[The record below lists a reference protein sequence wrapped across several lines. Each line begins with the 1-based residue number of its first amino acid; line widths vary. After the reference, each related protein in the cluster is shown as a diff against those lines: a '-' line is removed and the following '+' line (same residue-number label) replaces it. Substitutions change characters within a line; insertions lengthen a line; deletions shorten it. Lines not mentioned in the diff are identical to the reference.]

1 MLVRIITLHSSH
13 DILTPSKEV
22 KQKMAQFLG
31 VHKMANIGAGTDQD
45 AVDGFNKYKD
55 AASKMGL
62 NATHAHYSL
71 EKGFAYCITEAE
83 SADEVKK
90 AHASVD
96 IQLED
101 VIEVK
106 TVS

>member
-1 MLVRIITLHSSH
+1 
-13 DILTPSKEV
+13 
-22 KQKMAQFLG
+22 MAQFLG
-31 VHKMANIGAGTDQD
+31 VHKSTDIGVMTDQQS
-45 AVDGFNKYKD
+45 VDGFNKYKE
-55 AASKMGL
+55 AASKIGV
-62 NATHAHYSL
+62 NATHAYYSL

-83 SADEVKK
+83 SADKVRE

-96 IQLED
+96 IPLED

>member
-1 MLVRIITLHSSH
+1 
-13 DILTPSKEV
+13 
-22 KQKMAQFLG
+22 MAQFLG
-31 VHKMANIGAGTDQD
+31 VHKMADIGATDQS
-45 AVDGFNKYKD
+45 AVDGFRKYKE

-71 EKGFAYCITEAE
+71 AKGFAYCITEAE
-83 SADEVKK
+83 SADKVRE
-90 AHASVD
+90 AHGSID
-96 IQLED
+96 MPLED

>member
-1 MLVRIITLHSSH
+1 
-13 DILTPSKEV
+13 
-22 KQKMAQFLG
+22 MAQFLG
-31 VHKMANIGAGTDQD
+31 VHKSTDIGVMTDQQ
-45 AVDGFNKYKD
+45 AVDGFNKYKE

-83 SADEVKK
+83 RADKVRE

-96 IQLED
+96 IPLED

>member
-1 MLVRIITLHSSH
+1 
-13 DILTPSKEV
+13 
-22 KQKMAQFLG
+22 MAQFLG
-31 VHKMANIGAGTDQD
+31 VHKTAEIGAGTDHE
-45 AVDGFNKYKD
+45 AADGFQKYKD

-71 EKGFAYCITEAE
+71 EKGFAYCITEAQ
-83 SADEVKK
+83 SADQVRG

-96 IQLED
+96 IPLED

>member
-1 MLVRIITLHSSH
+1 
-13 DILTPSKEV
+13 
-22 KQKMAQFLG
+22 MAQFLG
-31 VHKMANIGAGTDQD
+31 VHKMPAGATDQQSTD
-45 AVDGFNKYKD
+45 NFNKYKE
-55 AASKMGL
+55 AADKMGL
-62 NATHAHYSL
+62 DAKQAYYSL

-83 SADEVKK
+83 SADKVKE

-96 IQLED
+96 IPLED

>member
-1 MLVRIITLHSSH
+1 
-13 DILTPSKEV
+13 
-22 KQKMAQFLG
+22 MAQFLG
-31 VHKMANIGAGTDQD
+31 VHKSTDIGVMTDQQS
-45 AVDGFNKYKD
+45 VDGFNKYKE

-83 SADEVKK
+83 SADKVRE

-96 IQLED
+96 IPLED

>member
-1 MLVRIITLHSSH
+1 
-13 DILTPSKEV
+13 
-22 KQKMAQFLG
+22 MAQFLG
-31 VHKMANIGAGTDQD
+31 VHKTAEIGAGTDQE
-45 AVDGFNKYKD
+45 AADGFQKYKD

-71 EKGFAYCITEAE
+71 EKGFAYCITEAQ
-83 SADEVKK
+83 SADQVRG

-96 IQLED
+96 IPLED